1 MKTTLVFNIGAGLS
15 GMLFLIAVFSTVK
28 VIQIMEGQPGSEY
41 SWAMWLMVLLLAG
54 WIALAFWLKS
64 LGKLLAANIM
74 IWLPAVPMVIV
85 GGLALLFIIHDT
97 L

>member
-64 LGKLLAANIM
+64 LGKLLVANIM